1 MCVRVGDSLTLGD
14 LEDIRRSASL
24 SDGEAVKKNDFLLA
38 MMVRLGEKQLTE
50 IRLVL
55 MRLTWSGALKPGYI
69 SPDDT
74 KAILNIFAKLDT
86 NQNGAITDEDVLS
99 DSASNGAAESNGAT
113 KRSTTYPA
121 RSRDRDLFDE
131 EAPMKV
137 KRSNSKDTTSNP
149 VAVKRSN
156 SKDTTSNPVAVKRSN
171 SKDTT
176 SNPVASSSRP
186 APAKKAGM
194 VLGDENTGEKVRGAD
209 GKVRRKVKKPKKPR
223 AGDEV

>member
-1 MCVRVGDSLTLGD
+1 VTIGTRAPSTDCLFTMCVRVGDSLTLGD

-50 IRLVL
+50 SRLVL

-156 SKDTTSNPVAVKRSN
+156 SKDTTSNPVA
-171 SKDTT
+171 
-176 SNPVASSSRP
+176 SSSRP